1 MGSPL
6 VRQANDATNPLHSL
20 VYFAPEAE
28 RRMTSLGLR
37 AGRMCY
43 FAGRAAPLGPVG
55 PGVVTATFYNF
66 SPALVAR
73 CIPEAWEITTPA
85 AVLGERFAA
94 AGEAL
99 RRLLGPE
106 IAASDDVTRLAGLVR
121 EAASACHP
129 EGLPLY
135 AAHADLDWPGRAAG
149 GHVARHLAA
158 ARAPGRR
165 APRRAAAAGLTGI
178 EALITHT
185 ATGAG
190 FVPEFA
196 MVSRGWTRDD
206 WDAGVAGLAERGLLA
221 ADGTL
226 TAAGQ
231 GLRDR
236 VEQDTDQMAAP
247 PWQHLG
253 DERTEEV
260 ITIGRAMTRAAVSA
274 GAFPRTGV
282 FARPR

>member
-20 VYFAPEAE
+20 VYFAPETE
-28 RRMTSLGLR
+28 RRMTGLGLR
-37 AGRMCY
+37 GGRMCY

-66 SPALVAR
+66 SPALVAQ

-85 AVLGERFAA
+85 AVLGERFQA
-94 AGEAL
+94 AGESL

-106 IAASDDVTRLAGLVR
+106 ITASDDVPRLAGLAR
-121 EAASACHP
+121 EATSACRP
-129 EGLPLY
+129 EGRPLY
-135 AAHADLDWPGRAAG
+135 AAHAELDWPDEPLLAMWHAISLLREHRGDG
-149 GHVARHLAA
+149 HLAA
-158 ARAPGRR
+158 LT
-165 APRRAAAAGLTGI
+165 AAGLSGI

-196 MVSRGWTRDD
+196 MVSRGWTQEE
-206 WDAGVAGLAERGLLA
+206 WDAAAAGLADRGLLA

-231 GLRDR
+231 ELRDR
-236 VEQDTDQMAAP
+236 VERETDWMAAP
-247 PWQHLG
+247 PWRHLG

-260 ITIGRAMTRAAVSA
+260 IAIGRAMTRAAVSV
-274 GAFPRTGV
+274 GAFPSTGV

>member
-135 AAHADLDWPGRAAG
+135 AAHADLDWPAEPL
-149 GHVARHLAA
+149 VAMWHAISLLREHRGDGHLAA
-158 ARAPGRR
+158 LT
-165 APRRAAAAGLTGI
+165 AAGLTGI